1 MAHIYPS
8 VCSKKVIHIAARA
21 GVRPSTKDPKLYFTT
36 IIDGTFN
43 LLDACCYHKVGRFT
57 FASSSSVYGVNKNV
71 PFSESDA
78 LERTI
83 SLYAD
88 ISKAKAL
95 LGYESQTPIKL
106 GIKKYVEWLKMT

>member
-1 MAHIYPS
+1 
-8 VCSKKVIHIAARA
+8 
-21 GVRPSTKDPKLYFTT
+21 
-36 IIDGTFN
+36 
-43 LLDACCYHKVGRFT
+43 
-57 FASSSSVYGVNKNV
+57 VNKNV

-78 LERTI
+78 LERAI
-83 SLYAD
+83 SPYAD